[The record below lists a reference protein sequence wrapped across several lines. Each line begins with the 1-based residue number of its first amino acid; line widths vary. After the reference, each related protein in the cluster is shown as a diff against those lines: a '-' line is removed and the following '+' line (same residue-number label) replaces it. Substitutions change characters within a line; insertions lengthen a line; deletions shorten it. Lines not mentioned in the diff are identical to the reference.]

1 MKATLQRRFDP
12 PIEGMKATLQRR
24 FDPPIEKCVHKTI
37 MVAAAISSTNFL
49 PTKSEMK
56 SS

>member
-24 FDPPIEKCVHKTI
+24 FDPPIEKRVHKTI